1 MEIKAK
7 NMSGLERLFAHA
19 EFNRFGIICVVLT
32 VVGCLGGIVVGLGA
46 INDTFALVSVVL
58 PTMVTLSMLIAVAP
72 MNYLLFSATVAILI
86 DLILMVYY
94 LVN

>member
-1 MEIKAK
+1 MEVNTK
-7 NMSGLERLFAHA
+7 NMTALERLFAHA

-46 INDTFALVSVVL
+46 IQDTLALVAVVL

-72 MNYLLFSATVAILI
+72 MSYLLFSASASIVI

-94 LVN
+94 ILN

>member
-1 MEIKAK
+1 MEIKAR

-32 VVGCLGGIVVGLGA
+32 IVGCLGGIVVGLGA
-46 INDTFALVSVVL
+46 INNTFALISVVI

-72 MNYLLFSATVAILI
+72 MNYLLYSAATCILI
-86 DLILMVYY
+86 DLSLMVYY

>member
-1 MEIKAK
+1 MEAEIK
-7 NMSGLERLFAHA
+7 NMSGLERLLAHA

-46 INDTFALVSVVL
+46 IQNTIALISVVI

-72 MNYLLFSATVAILI
+72 MRYLLFSASACILI
-86 DLILMVYY
+86 DLSLMLFY
-94 LVN
+94 LFS